1 MLFKGEGKLI
11 TPLVWF
17 NWFTLS
23 FMYYGILVLMPKM
36 MSEIMSMTNTSDVN
50 AQDNQT
56 NNDEVVKLA
65 LSTFTE
71 MIAASI
77 ASFLIE
83 IKGLGRKNSMI
94 ICFVIQAVSSCMVYF
109 DGMRHFVLWASVC
122 KFFLS
127 MTFIFSY

>member
-1 MLFKGEGKLI
+1 
-11 TPLVWF
+11 
-17 NWFTLS
+17 
-23 FMYYGILVLMPKM
+23 
-36 MSEIMSMTNTSDVN
+36 MSDI
-50 AQDNQT
+50 
-56 NNDEVVKLA
+56 VKLA

-83 IKGLGRKNSMI
+83 VKGLGRKNSMI
-94 ICFVIQAVSSCMVYF
+94 ICYTLQGLSSIMVYI
-109 DGMRHFVLWASVC
+109 DGGDNFVVWASAS

>member
-1 MLFKGEGKLI
+1 
-11 TPLVWF
+11 
-17 NWFTLS
+17 
-23 FMYYGILVLMPKM
+23 MYYGILVLMPKM
-36 MSEIMSMTNTSDVN
+36 MNDIMQMNHRVKAEN
-50 AQDNQT
+50 EA
-56 NNDEVVKLA
+56 NDMVQLA

-94 ICFVIQAVSSCMVYF
+94 ICYTIQAISSLVVYF
-109 DGMRHFVLWASVC
+109 DGMNHFVLWASVC